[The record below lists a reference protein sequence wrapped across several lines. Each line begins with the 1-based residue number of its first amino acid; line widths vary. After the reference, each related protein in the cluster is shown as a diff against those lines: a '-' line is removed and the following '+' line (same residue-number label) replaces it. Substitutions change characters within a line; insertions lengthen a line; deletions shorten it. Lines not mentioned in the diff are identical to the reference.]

1 MAARLPIKLLRRGL
15 ELFALISVVVFVAV
29 LFYGNNFELF
39 LDAMFSLRWQW
50 LLLGLGLASLD
61 WIGGGLR
68 LFVLARHVHPET
80 TLKGAVLSAGLNA
93 WATLLTPSQAGG
105 GPVGIY
111 TLKRYGT
118 PLPVAMVATFM
129 SFVATI
135 LFFGVAGPL
144 TIFLGA
150 GRSLEQHGVLG
161 LVSLRD
167 LYGLSLMG
175 FMAVGAIMLFLM
187 LFPGVA
193 RRLARKVVSWLER
206 RGSAGLAGR
215 VVTLNAGIDRA
226 HETMVAYFRGRGW
239 LSLVAAVVLTAVA
252 LSNKLVA
259 GYVVLRALGIHAQ
272 FVDVVLLQTLIVF
285 LLYFAPTPG
294 GSGLAEVLSAA
305 VMSIYVPRELTPS
318 YILLW
323 RVLTSY
329 LTVGFGSYVFYSWI
343 RRAEV
348 PSDDEDELRDEIEG
362 PPEPAAP

>member
-1 MAARLPIKLLRRGL
+1 M
-15 ELFALISVVVFVAV
+15 
-29 LFYGNNFELF
+29 
-39 LDAMFSLRWQW
+39 
-50 LLLGLGLASLD
+50 
-61 WIGGGLR
+61 
-68 LFVLARHVHPET
+68 
-80 TLKGAVLSAGLNA
+80 SAGLNA

-150 GRSLEQHGVLG
+150 GRSLEEHGVLG

-175 FMAVGAIMLFLM
+175 FVGVGAIMLFLI

-193 RRLARKVVSWLER
+193 RRLARRLVAWLER
-206 RGSAGLAGR
+206 RGSGALAGR
-215 VVTLNAGIDRA
+215 VVSLNAGIDRA
-226 HETMVAYFRGRGW
+226 HETMVAYFKGRGW
-239 LSLVAAVVLTAVA
+239 LSLATAVVLTAVA

-259 GYVVLRALGIHAQ
+259 GYVVLRALGIQAQ

-318 YILLW
+318 YVLLW

-329 LTVGFGSYVFYSWI
+329 LTVGFGSYVFYRWI
-343 RRAEV
+343 RGAEGRLE
-348 PSDDEDELRDEIEG
+348 DDEG
-362 PPEPAAP
+362 PEDDAVGAPGVTAP